1 MGDSISL
8 SRQHKKVANY
18 LNQYLRVVDEYL
30 PNNIDGV
37 NDEHMEG
44 KHLKNLL
51 GNFGNWL
58 ARTLFVTKQKTP
70 LGNKSKEEYFK
81 A

>member
-1 MGDSISL
+1 M
-8 SRQHKKVANY
+8 ANY

-44 KHLKNLL
+44 KHLKNIL